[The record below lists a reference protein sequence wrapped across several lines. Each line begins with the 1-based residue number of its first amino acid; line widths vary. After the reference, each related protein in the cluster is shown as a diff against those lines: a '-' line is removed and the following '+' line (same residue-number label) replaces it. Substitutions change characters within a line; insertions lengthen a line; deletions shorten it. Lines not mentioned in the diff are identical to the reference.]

1 MSTEDYIPN
10 MSVGVGQDDQNNAY
24 SFGELDDALCG
35 PATEDGGGVA
45 CCGPRVY
52 SIAKETLTAMADFFS
67 FEPSAREIEVRTDN
81 QDYAGVYP
89 VEIEVSFELYA
100 SVKTTINFEVE
111 VTLC

>member
-1 MSTEDYIPN
+1 

-24 SFGELDDALCG
+24 TFGELDDARCG
-35 PATEDGGGVA
+35 PETEDGGGVA

-67 FEPSAREIEVRTDN
+67 FEPSAHKIEVYSDDRER
-81 QDYAGVYP
+81 AGVYP
-89 VEIEVSFELYA
+89 VEIEVSFELYT

-111 VTLC
+111 ITLC